1 LHLYFKERI
10 EIVMDNSP
18 ILSRTQIREQMRT
31 ARRDLSGFEQQ
42 QSAAKLLTRLIEH
55 KKVLTAQKIALS
67 LAHDGEID
75 TFEFINWCWAN
86 NKQVYLP
93 VVHPFSKGH
102 LLFLQYAADS
112 EMVLN
117 KYGIYEPKL
126 EQLHTT
132 PVSQL
137 DLIFTPLVAF
147 DQQGNRIGMGGGY
160 YDRMLAPWFKEK
172 SGPYPIGL
180 AHDCQ
185 RVEALPIA
193 EWDVPLPEIITPS
206 HHYQW

>member
-1 LHLYFKERI
+1 
-10 EIVMDNSP
+10 MDNSP

-42 QSAAKLLTRLIEH
+42 QSAAQLLTRLIEH

-67 LAHDGEID
+67 LAHDGEIG

-117 KYGIYEPKL
+117 QYGIYEPKL

-147 DQQGNRIGMGGGY
+147 DRQGNRIGMGGGY

-193 EWDVPLPEIITPS
+193 EWDVPLPEIITPG
-206 HHYQW
+206 HHYLW

>member
-1 LHLYFKERI
+1 M
-10 EIVMDNSP
+10 VMDNPGNTFSAN
-18 ILSRTQIREQMRT
+18 QIRSQIRNQMRT
-31 ARRDLSGFEQQ
+31 ARRDLSGLQQ
-42 QSAAKLLTRLIEH
+42 RQDAAKLFARLVKH
-55 KKVLTAQKIALS
+55 NKVLNAQNIGIS

-75 TFEFINWCWAN
+75 TFEFIEWCWAN

-102 LLFLQYAADS
+102 LLFLQYTIDS

-126 EQLHTT
+126 EQLHTCA
-132 PVSQL
+132 VKKL
-137 DLIFTPLVAF
+137 DIIFTPLVAF
-147 DQQGNRIGMGGGY
+147 DLQGNRIGMGGGY

-185 RVEALPIA
+185 QVEKLPIE